1 MIPRYD
7 TVSIE
12 NPVQEADRIILTVIL
27 PIQVVN
33 QRLYARLV
41 QVSDVTRRLPRFL
54 AGHDR
59 RRGDGTEGVDDD
71 FASDGLDGVD
81 HYGYCS
87 GVELFEGLA
96 VPAENHVRRGLKVG
110 ERSDDQLV
118 VLPGR

>member
-1 MIPRYD
+1 M
-7 TVSIE
+7 
-12 NPVQEADRIILTVIL
+12 
-27 PIQVVN
+27 N

-41 QVSDVTRRLPRFL
+41 QMSDVARRLPRFL

-87 GVELFEGLA
+87 RVELFEGLVNSA
-96 VPAENHVRRGLKVG
+96 GKSCKLGGGGGQV
-110 ERSDDQLV
+110 D
-118 VLPGR
+118 